1 MYKLLYWLK
10 QLIAVFFPFRCHA
23 CKASCDF
30 GIVLCD
36 SCRKKLAECIKK
48 PERVS
53 DTTCDFPVYAMSSY
67 DSFAADCVKIIKY
80 RPSKK
85 LAVILAE
92 SCAETAKL
100 KDFLQPDDVLIPV
113 PMHAKRLDQRGFNQ
127 ASVIAETYAEKTGCK
142 FCPAVIRSRFTRPQA
157 DCTEEERMC
166 NLENAFA
173 LAPDLKQEL
182 LRGKRL
188 IVIDDVATTGTTL
201 TKCVAPLR
209 SLPAKEIIALVVS
222 HSYKKRK
229 IHNSQF
235 TIDCF

>member
-1 MYKLLYWLK
+1 M
-10 QLIAVFFPFRCHA
+10 FFPFRCHA

-80 RPSKK
+80 KPSKK

-92 SCAETAKL
+92 SCVDAAKL
-100 KDFLQPDDVLIPV
+100 KDFLEPDDVVIPV
-113 PMHAKRLDQRGFNQ
+113 PMHEKRLEERGFNQ
-127 ASVIAETYAEKTGCK
+127 ASVIAETYAEKVSCH
-142 FCPAVIRSRFTRPQA
+142 FCPAVIRSRFTIPQA
-157 DCTEEERMC
+157 SCTEEERLH

-173 LAPDLKQEL
+173 LAPGLKQEQL
-182 LRGKRL
+182 AGKRL

-201 TKCVAPLR
+201 NKCVAPLR

-229 IHNSQF
+229 IHN
-235 TIDCF
+235 